1 MNINECGDGS
11 EKKERKTRRVLGIR
25 FCAMYRFSLECIIA
39 QTAAA
44 ALPTIPTAL
53 PTIPA
58 TTTTAASY
66 RPPPEVESIKKR
78 PRTRVCEISF

>member
-1 MNINECGDGS
+1 
-11 EKKERKTRRVLGIR
+11 
-25 FCAMYRFSLECIIA
+25 MYRFSLECIIA

-44 ALPTIPTAL
+44 AAAAAAL